1 MLKQIRYFHSVVKLG
16 SFTRAAEEHFIS
28 QSAISQQI
36 RALEEELGTPLF
48 ERKGRGFE
56 LTGAGEF
63 FYKKTLVLMSDYEAV
78 CRELHRRYGGTELTD
93 AAALFSRQYPDV
105 SAEITYANHD
115 ALYALLRNGDL
126 DIVLNDQRRAFSDEY
141 INIVLDICEYRAAV
155 SAGSPLASLGD
166 AEIADL
172 KNTPM
177 IILSSPDQQET
188 ERRFFRDDLGFK
200 SELIFTEH
208 TEDALMQV
216 IQGKGFMPTE
226 GRSLVSSTAVKEI
239 RLLRSG
245 KPIIRRYCAF
255 MKADRQTEY
264 MDGFIGLLKERF

>member
-1 MLKQIRYFHSVVKLG
+1 MSC
-16 SFTRAAEEHFIS
+16 TADTAA
-28 QSAISQQI
+28 AGV
-36 RALEEELGTPLF
+36 L
-48 ERKGRGFE
+48 RG
-56 LTGAGEF
+56 
-63 FYKKTLVLMSDYEAV
+63 
-78 CRELHRRYGGTELTD
+78 YGGTELTD